1 MAWSIGI
8 RFGSRPRAC
17 GQHARSIAGR
27 LADSKGAGPIR
38 RSLQKPC
45 PRLFWSQSSDTKVRE
60 VDHDAIIVKNR
71 RLDICARGA
80 SRNREYGYPNA
91 IEVAAREVCGVHELV
106 VELAGIS
113 DIPDRA
119 RLARGHEVVP
129 ALPFRRGLQASSLG
143 NSFLIALSLFLAFL
157 FPLATFLLLGFP
169 RGAGGRGG
177 LLARQHLRLVFG
189 VRPRP
194 LELSQSDHCRDQE
207 DHGNAGDEHGEHSA
221 SVARPVRR
229 RSAVVDLVDRGREP
243 RCTGPVALL
252 PRFIGV
258 PAGRADL
265 SHGAVGA
272 WGRRWGWRRRMCS
285 WLLAPRL
292 AETNG

>member
-1 MAWSIGI
+1 RDWPNCPMPCGCRSSSPTTPTSWRRGPSVRSSCDRTMAWSIGI

-106 VELAGIS
+106 VEL
-113 DIPDRA
+113 
-119 RLARGHEVVP
+119 
-129 ALPFRRGLQASSLG
+129 
-143 NSFLIALSLFLAFL
+143 
-157 FPLATFLLLGFP
+157 
-169 RGAGGRGG
+169 
-177 LLARQHLRLVFG
+177 
-189 VRPRP
+189 
-194 LELSQSDHCRDQE
+194 
-207 DHGNAGDEHGEHSA
+207 
-221 SVARPVRR
+221 
-229 RSAVVDLVDRGREP
+229 
-243 RCTGPVALL
+243 
-252 PRFIGV
+252 
-258 PAGRADL
+258 
-265 SHGAVGA
+265 
-272 WGRRWGWRRRMCS
+272 
-285 WLLAPRL
+285 
-292 AETNG
+292 